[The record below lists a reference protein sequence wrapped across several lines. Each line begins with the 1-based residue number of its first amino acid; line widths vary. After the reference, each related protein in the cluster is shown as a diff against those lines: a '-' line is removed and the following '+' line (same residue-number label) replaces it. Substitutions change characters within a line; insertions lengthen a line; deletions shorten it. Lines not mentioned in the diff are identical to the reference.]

1 MFSFFFLREIM
12 FQPIP
17 PLNKRHNFVVS
28 FLKKSKYIDN
38 VTEGAVTINVHLKY
52 RDG

>member
-28 FLKKSKYIDN
+28 FFKKSKYIDN